1 VIDKVDMLSKLRVP
15 KVLRSF
21 SGSKWVI
28 CDYEPEERA
37 SLAYKMEDSRGAMM
51 IEPSAVELEF
61 SRVGRNPPDTKITV
75 QGRYECAA
83 ASLAMLLDEKLFFVK
98 RAMGKVGWRNDDSGA
113 GDEVMIQA
121 ARLLGRDLIS
131 LNRKDIKE
139 GIGPCTVTVP
149 SLNIP
154 GMSHSV
160 TWNGEEILDPNWG
173 RPGRKFWG
181 TEWAP
186 WTMKPQG
193 ALYLLNRVLSESE
206 RKQVDEITK
215 SKNEA
220 EIHALKLEVLAAMK
234 GASK

>member
-1 VIDKVDMLSKLRVP
+1 MLSNLRVP
-15 KVLRSF
+15 KVLHSY

-28 CDYEPEERA
+28 ADYEKEYKYGLCYKKFDEDAQRA
-37 SLAYKMEDSRGAMM
+37 RPAAIILSPYE
-51 IEPSAVELEF
+51 VELEF
-61 SRVGRNPPDTKITV
+61 TRKHRNPPDAKIMV
-75 QGRYECAA
+75 QGKYECAA

-113 GDEVMIQA
+113 NDDVMIQA

-131 LNRKDIKE
+131 LNAKDIKE

-160 TWNGEEILDPNWG
+160 TWNGKEILDPNWG

-186 WTMKPQG
+186 WTMNPQG
-193 ALYLLNRVLSESE
+193 AMYLMNRVLSESE

-215 SKNEA
+215 SRDEN
-220 EIHALKLEVLAAMK
+220 EIHALKLEVLNAIK
-234 GASK
+234 GAK